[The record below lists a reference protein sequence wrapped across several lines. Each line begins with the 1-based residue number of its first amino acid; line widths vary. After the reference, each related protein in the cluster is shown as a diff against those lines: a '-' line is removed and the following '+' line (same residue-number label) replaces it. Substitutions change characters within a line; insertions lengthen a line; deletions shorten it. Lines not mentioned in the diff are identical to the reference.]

1 MTGIISLLAKKLGIK
16 RELFSLIGALSFAR
30 KVVVKCERTF
40 LWRLI
45 DLSTTG
51 DEYAD

>member
-30 KVVVKCERTF
+30 KVVKCERTF